1 MRLGFEQKRDRYNGF
16 DASEYSRV
24 VDKFERAEKLK
35 EEAAKKR
42 ELEKKF
48 KSSTSAERKE
58 ATAPRTRPTRRGT
71 TTTTIRAIRIRI
83 PSSPEIR
90 TRRVHEGEQT
100 RAHGGGRR
108 VDDGS
113 QPADPRGHRQVPAQP

>member
-1 MRLGFEQKRDRYNGF
+1 MQDDVRLEFEQKRDRYNGF

-48 KSSTSAERKE
+48 KSSTSADEKRR
-58 ATAPRTRPTRRGT
+58 ATARRTRTDAKGA

-90 TRRVHEGEQT
+90 TRR
-100 RAHGGGRR
+100 
-108 VDDGS
+108 GS
-113 QPADPRGHRQVPAQP
+113 